1 MIDSLM
7 IPILYYN
14 CGILVN
20 VALEYGNPHFWIL
33 LMLFIRLARV
43 ILAVLKKTLFSI
55 FLSYHSN
62 CSKGNLGNVLY
73 VRVSCSCNIYI

>member
-1 MIDSLM
+1 M

-20 VALEYGNPHFWIL
+20 SALEYGNPHFWIL

-43 ILAVLKKTLFSI
+43 ILAVIQIVQKET
-55 FLSYHSN
+55 
-62 CSKGNLGNVLY
+62 
-73 VRVSCSCNIYI
+73 